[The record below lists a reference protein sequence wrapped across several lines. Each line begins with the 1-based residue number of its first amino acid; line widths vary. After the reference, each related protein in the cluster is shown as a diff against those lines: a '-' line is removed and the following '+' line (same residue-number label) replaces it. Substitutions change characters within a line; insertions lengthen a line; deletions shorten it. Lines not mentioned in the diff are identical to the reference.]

1 MSIKALVTHIQELV
15 SAQSGLADLK
25 LGLIKYGIPDKLP
38 AIYLDGMTFLD
49 DKLESHTFNVCYVTT
64 DLSIEQLDYARL
76 ILTALQS
83 SRCIQAQQL
92 LSRPEPEN
100 KRNRWVI
107 PCVFFPR
114 AL

>member
-15 SAQSGLADLK
+15 SAQSGLANLK
-25 LGLIKYGIPDKLP
+25 LGLVKFELP
-38 AIYLDGMTFLD
+38 KVFPSIYLDGLTFVD
-49 DKLESHTFNVCYVTT
+49 DKLERHTFNVCFVSK
-64 DLSIEQLDYARL
+64 DMSIEQLDYAKL
-76 ILTALQS
+76 ILAALKQ

-92 LSRPEPEN
+92 LHRPEPEN
-100 KRNRWVI
+100 GVNRWVI